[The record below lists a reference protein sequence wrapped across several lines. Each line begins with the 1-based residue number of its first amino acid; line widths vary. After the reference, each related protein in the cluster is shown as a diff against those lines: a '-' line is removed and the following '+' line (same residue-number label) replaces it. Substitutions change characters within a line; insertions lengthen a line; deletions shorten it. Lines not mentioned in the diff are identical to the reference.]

1 MKLSMWMIANRLTSF
16 DLELHIKNDAKQV
29 LKSARQVY
37 ANDCA
42 VVTARGSNVICYD
55 ASDVANQI
63 IIKNMSITQGM
74 ELVQSVFD
82 FYQDWIDEIKQQL
95 KDFNYQKV
103 IDLSWNVFHNPI
115 LLFNGNHRILAMS
128 RHYTDEEMGIEWSY
142 LKEFGYPSME
152 HFQVMR
158 SNNMLRDVEYAQLF
172 AFTKNDSSNAMSSP
186 IRFRDKICGRL
197 IVLEKDRKFNQGDV
211 ELLNILVNEL
221 RLPLA
226 EQKSEDQTLSEIN
239 FDCLGNLLDGTGTN
253 IQSLTFLL
261 SYMQWNINDYYKVYK
276 IKIQESQETLTVK
289 ERFFLETLRRN
300 TLGCAVLKK
309 EKGGELYIIHNLHQ
323 SPESAVKERLLNLAQ
338 YNRFFLTESLEFQG
352 IYHLNFLREQAD
364 YAMDLIH
371 IYHYDPDM
379 LAEHLP
385 CISFYNCAIEYL
397 ITSGNLG
404 KSMYALHPDIL
415 RLWRERCRDKDHKL
429 DTYIC
434 YLENGRSL
442 KKAAEHL
449 HLHRNTLVYRI
460 NKIQESLH
468 YHSDDLYTMD
478 YIRLSIRIL
487 YILEKRGFPL
497 NI

>member
-1 MKLSMWMIANRLTSF
+1 MIANRMTSF

-142 LKEFGYPSME
+142 LKKFGYPSME
-152 HFQVMR
+152 HFQIMR
-158 SNNMLRDVEYAQLF
+158 SNNMLRDIEYAQLF

-276 IKIQESQETLTVK
+276 IKIQENQETLTVK

-300 TLGCAVLKK
+300 TMGCVVLKR
-309 EKGGELYIIHNLHQ
+309 ENGGKLYIIHN
-323 SPESAVKERLLNLAQ
+323 
-338 YNRFFLTESLEFQG
+338 
-352 IYHLNFLREQAD
+352 
-364 YAMDLIH
+364 
-371 IYHYDPDM
+371 
-379 LAEHLP
+379 
-385 CISFYNCAIEYL
+385 
-397 ITSGNLG
+397 
-404 KSMYALHPDIL
+404 
-415 RLWRERCRDKDHKL
+415 
-429 DTYIC
+429 
-434 YLENGRSL
+434 
-442 KKAAEHL
+442 L

>member
-16 DLELHIKNDAKQV
+16 DMELHIKNDAKQV

-42 VVTARGSNVICYD
+42 VVTSRGSNVICYD

-63 IIKNMSITQGM
+63 IIKNMSMTQGM

-95 KDFNYQKV
+95 ADFHYQKV

-115 LLFNGNHRILAMS
+115 LLFNGNHQVLAMS
-128 RHYTDEEMGIEWSY
+128 RCYPEQEMGAEWSY
-142 LKEFGYPSME
+142 MKEFGYPSME
-152 HFQVMR
+152 NFQSMR
-158 SNNMLRDVEYAQLF
+158 SNSLRDVEHAQLF
-172 AFTKNDSSNAMSSP
+172 AFSKTSAMNAMSSP
-186 IRFRDKICGRL
+186 IRFQDKICGRL
-197 IVLEKDRKFNQGDV
+197 TILEKDRAFNQGDV
-211 ELLNILVNEL
+211 ELMNILVNEL

-226 EQKSEDQTLSEIN
+226 EQKSEDQSLSEVN

-261 SYMQWNINDYYKVYK
+261 SYLKWHENDYYKIYK
-276 IKIQESQETLTVK
+276 IKIQEQADTLPVK

-300 TLGCAVLKK
+300 TSGCCVLKR
-309 EKGGELYIIHNLHQ
+309 EKGGELYVVQNLHLNPG
-323 SPESAVKERLLNLAQ
+323 SVIKDSLLNLSQ

-364 YAMDLIH
+364 YAMELSFLYQSPSHRKDFAH
-371 IYHYDPDM
+371 I
-379 LAEHLP
+379 
-385 CISFYNCAIEYL
+385 CISFYDCAMEYL

-415 RLWRERCRDKDHKL
+415 RLWRKREKDNDDKL

-442 KKAAEHL
+442 KKTAEQL

-460 NKIQESLH
+460 NKVQESLH
-468 YHSDDLYTMD
+468 YQSNNLYTMD

-487 YILEKRGFPL
+487 YILEKRGIPL

>member
-1 MKLSMWMIANRLTSF
+1 MKLSMWMLANRLTSF
-16 DLELHIKNDAKQV
+16 DLELHIKNNAKQV

-63 IIKNMSITQGM
+63 IIKNMSVTQGM
-74 ELVQSVFD
+74 ELIQSVFD
-82 FYQDWIDEIKQQL
+82 FYQDWMDEIKRL
-95 KDFNYQKV
+95 LEVFNYQKV

-115 LLFNGNHRILAMS
+115 ILFNGNHRVLAMS
-128 RHYTDEEMGIEWSY
+128 RHYANDEMGIEWSY
-142 LKEFGYPSME
+142 LKEYGYPSME

-158 SNNMLRDVEYAQLF
+158 GNNMLRDVEYAQLF
-172 AFTKNDSSNAMSSP
+172 AFAKSNSSNAMSSP

-197 IVLEKDRKFNQGDV
+197 TILEKDRKFNQGDV

-253 IQSLTFLL
+253 MQSLTFLL
-261 SYMQWNINDYYKVYK
+261 SYLEWSMNDYYKVYK
-276 IKIQESQETLTVK
+276 IQILENRDALQVK

-300 TLGCAVLKK
+300 TMGCAVLKK
-309 EKGGELYIIHNLHQ
+309 EKGGELYVIHNLHH
-323 SPESAVKERLLNLAQ
+323 SPGSAVRERLLSLAL

-364 YAMDLIH
+364 YAMELIR
-371 IYHYDPDM
+371 IYHYAPYTASKR
-379 LAEHLP
+379 LE
-385 CISFYNCAIEYL
+385 CVSFYNCAVEYL

-415 RLWRERCRDKDHKL
+415 RLWRERSKDKEHKL

-442 KKAAEHL
+442 KKAAEQL

-468 YHSDDLYTMD
+468 YRSDDLYTMD

-487 YILEKRGFPL
+487 HILEKRGFPL